1 MPHRSARLIVGLLAG
16 AVLTACS
23 SAPLPTAL
31 EQPPGG
37 PAGSVPAGTTGTTV
51 TPATTGVTGTTTGP
65 GTTGGGAVG
74 GTTGQGGPIGSTGR
88 STGAGGSTTGP
99 SAVPPLFTPAEDR
112 TGITKDVLRL
122 CAHSALTYGAA
133 FQTGAEDFNVFWTE
147 LNQNG
152 GLYGRR
158 VEMSYENDDYKPDTA
173 VVAAKTCEAK
183 KIFMLIGGIG
193 FDQIPAVRNYV
204 ETRHLLYLHSTAT
217 VNGSQ
222 GKRYSFSL
230 LPTVERVGEGF
241 AQLAVQRYAGK
252 KIGILKRDSVNW
264 EPGVAAFKR
273 LGRQYG
279 IRVVDEEKAANNAG
293 NYSSQI
299 QNLKNA
305 GAEVVFVWLNALETV
320 QVVRQMRGLAYTPD
334 LMVFPFN
341 LTTQTLMNDALS
353 PVLTGVA
360 FYPAYSYRDYTGPFA
375 AYADDMKEFE
385 AQYAEHRPNVD
396 LSGVSGDLLFLNWTG
411 QKALY
416 KLLLRCGKDCTR
428 TRFVDILKTYRGR
441 PISSACPLGRSDGL
455 NGSEYV
461 TFMEA
466 YSAPNGTPS
475 NVKLRETQDCV
486 RRS

>member
-1 MPHRSARLIVGLLAG
+1 MENRATRVLLGLLVG

-23 SAPLPTAL
+23 SAPLPQALTQEPTAG
-31 EQPPGG
+31 PGSPLPG
-37 PAGSVPAGTTGTTV
+37 GTTGTTV
-51 TPATTGVTGTTTGP
+51 TPGTAGGTGTTTGTGP
-65 GTTGGGAVG
+65 AGSTGGTTGGTTGATVG
-74 GTTGQGGPIGSTGR
+74 GTTG
-88 STGAGGSTTGP
+88 AGGTTTGP
-99 SAVPPLFTPAEDR
+99 SAVQRLFSAAEDR
-112 TGITKDVLRL
+112 VGITNNLIRL
-122 CAHSALTYGAA
+122 CGHAALTYGAA
-133 FQTGAEDFNVFWTE
+133 FQTGAEDFNVFWSE
-147 LNQNG
+147 LNQHG
-152 GLYGRR
+152 GIHGRK

-183 KIFMLIGGIG
+183 QIFMLLGGIG

-204 ETRHLLYLHSTAT
+204 ETRHLLYLHHTAT

-222 GKRYSFSL
+222 GKKYSFSL

-264 EPGVAAFKR
+264 EPGISAFKR
-273 LGRQYG
+273 LGKAYG
-279 IRVVDEEKAANNAG
+279 INVVEEEKAANNAG
-293 NYSSQI
+293 NYSAQI

-305 GAEVVFVWLNALETV
+305 GAEVVFIWLNALETV
-320 QVVRQMRGLAYTPD
+320 QVVRQMRAMAYTPN

-353 PVLTGVA
+353 PVMTGVA
-360 FYPAYSYRDYTGPFA
+360 MYPAYSYQDYTGPFA

-396 LSGVSGDLLFLNWTG
+396 LEGVASDLLFLNWTG

-416 KLLLRCGKDCTR
+416 KLLLTCGKDCTR
-428 TRFVDILKTYRGR
+428 NRFVDVLKTYRGR
-441 PISSACPLGRSDGL
+441 PISSACPLGQAGGRLSSD
-455 NGSEYV
+455 YV

-466 YSAPNGTPS
+466 YTAPSGTPRKV
-475 NVKLRETQDCV
+475 NLRETKQCV
-486 RRS
+486 GSS